1 MTDHRY
7 YFYIEEGQQRG
18 PVAIDQLPGLIT
30 SQTLVWR
37 EGMAEWMIADRIPEV
52 QALLSTAGSVTADAP
67 QQPTY
72 PAPPAIPA
80 VPSPLYQPTK
90 PNNYLVWSIL
100 LTVLCGSVPGM
111 IGIALG
117 ITCNQRYA
125 EGDYKGAELASS
137 MAKNCLIV
145 SVVLALILIGVLVM
159 MLTSFG
165 SALYSLTEVL
175 ENS

>member
-1 MTDHRY
+1 MTDHSY
-7 YFYIEEGQQRG
+7 YFYIEEGRQRG
-18 PVAIDQLPGLIT
+18 PVAIDQLPSLIT
-30 SQTLVWR
+30 PQTLVWR
-37 EGMAEWMIADRIPEV
+37 EGLEEWIVADRIPEIRT
-52 QALLSTAGSVTADAP
+52 LLSPAESVTTDAP
-67 QQPTY
+67 QGVTP

-80 VPSPLYQPTK
+80 AARPLYLPAK

-100 LTVLCGSVPGM
+100 LTILCGSIPGM

-145 SVVLALILIGVLVM
+145 SVVLSLILVGVLTM

-165 SALYSLTEVL
+165 SAIYSLTDML
-175 ENS
+175 QNS

>member
-7 YFYIEEGQQRG
+7 YFYIEEGLQRG

-30 SQTLVWR
+30 PQTLVWR

-52 QALLSTAGSVTADAP
+52 HALLSTAGSVTADAP

-80 VPSPLYQPTK
+80 ASSPLYLPAK
-90 PNNYLVWSIL
+90 PNNYLIWSIL
-100 LTVLCGSVPGM
+100 LTVLCGSIPGL

-117 ITCNQRYA
+117 ITCNQKYA

-145 SVVLALILIGVLVM
+145 SVVFSLILLGVLTM
-159 MLTSFG
+159 MMASFG
-165 SALYSLTEVL
+165 SALYSLTEIL

>member
-18 PVAIDQLPGLIT
+18 PVAIDQLPELIT
-30 SQTLVWR
+30 PQTLVWR

-52 QALLSTAGSVTADAP
+52 HALLSPAGSVTADAP
-67 QQPTY
+67 QQPIHT
-72 PAPPAIPA
+72 APPAIPA
-80 VPSPLYQPTK
+80 APSPLYLPAK

-145 SVVLALILIGVLVM
+145 SVALALILIGVLVM

>member
-1 MTDHRY
+1 MTDHSY

-18 PVAIDQLPGLIT
+18 PVAIDQLPRLIT
-30 SQTLVWR
+30 PQTLVWR
-37 EGMAEWMIADRIPEV
+37 EGMEGWMTADRIPEIH
-52 QALLSTAGSVTADAP
+52 ALLSPAGSVTAGAP

-80 VPSPLYQPTK
+80 APRPIYLPAK

-145 SVVLALILIGVLVM
+145 SVVLALILIGVLAM

-165 SALYSLTEVL
+165 SALYSLTNML